1 MPRRNDKARPV
12 ERRTKLDPE
21 LLQPLGADVAR
32 GLFLE
37 RLAASGDVLAG
48 SRELVRRHEPPAE
61 RRVA

>member
-12 ERRTKLDPE
+12 ERRTKIDPE
-21 LLQPLGADVAR
+21 LVDVAGRLFRERLGA
-32 GLFLE
+32 G
-37 RLAASGDVLAG
+37 GDVLAG